1 MQSLDEIAIIYLDSL
16 GLSYKKMQ
24 QCLHILGEPKN
35 LFDEKYHKKLAGI
48 VESRD
53 LERVVKL
60 QSEKIEKYV
69 LSDLEK
75 YSIFA
80 ITIVSPLYPTNLKN
94 ISDPPF
100 VLYTIGD
107 IGVLSNKYRRLGIVG
122 TRTPSNYGR
131 EVANSWTEDIA
142 RAGVVTVSGLS
153 YGIDTCCAE
162 STLKVGGKTI
172 AVLAGGLDSIYP
184 SQNANLAKKIVD
196 SGLLISEYRPH
207 VRPRQYSFIARN
219 RIISGL
225 SAGTLV
231 VEAGIKSG
239 ATSTAMFAVEQGRD
253 LFVVPGNITS
263 PQSAGTND
271 LIREMPDCFTISSKE
286 ILQKFGISVTKKQ
299 KTQVALSS
307 IGEQICNL
315 LGLGEMYF
323 DDICSKL
330 NLSAQ
335 EVSSELTLL
344 EIVGKVNKNSG
355 NVYSLVNL

>member
-1 MQSLDEIAIIYLDSL
+1 MQSLDEIAILYLDSI

-24 QCLHILGEPKN
+24 LCLQVLGEPKN
-35 LFDEKYHKKLAGI
+35 LFDEKYHKKIAGI

-53 LERVVKL
+53 LERVAKL

-94 ISDPPF
+94 IADPPF

-107 IGVLSNKYRRLGIVG
+107 IGVLSSKYKHLGIVG

-131 EVANSWTEDIA
+131 EVANSWTADIA
-142 RAGVVTVSGLS
+142 KAGIITVSGLS

-162 STLKVGGKTI
+162 STIKAGGKTI

-184 SQNANLAKKIVD
+184 AQNTNLAKEIAD
-196 SGLLISEYRPH
+196 NGLLISEYRPH
-207 VRPRQYSFIARN
+207 IRPRQYSFIARN

-225 SAGTLV
+225 SDGTLV

-286 ILQKFGISVTKKQ
+286 ILEKYGVSLSKKQ
-299 KTQVALSS
+299 KPQVALSD
-307 IGEQICNL
+307 IGEKICNL
-315 LGLGEMYF
+315 LSLGELHF
-323 DDICSKL
+323 DEICTKL
-330 NLSAQ
+330 NLPAAT
-335 EVSSELTLL
+335 VSSELTLL

-355 NVYSLVNL
+355 NKYNLNNL